1 MAKDPSVIIRPTD
14 PIRRKQLKL
23 KLKEYRI
30 RITNHGG
37 TIGSVYKAE
46 ILSRLLRRGKV
57 STDRL
62 HKKLLKENGY
72 VNEEKFLNSCGVIR
86 DYCLTGGTSVR
97 GSGLPQVP
105 EP

>member
-30 RITNHGG
+30 RIAKHEGS
-37 TIGSVYKAE
+37 IGSVYKAE

-57 STDRL
+57 STDKLR
-62 HKKLLKENGY
+62 KKILKENGY
-72 VNEEKFLNSCGVIR
+72 VIEAKFLNSCDVIR
-86 DYCLTGGTSVR
+86 DYCLTGGRSVSR
-97 GSGLPQVP
+97 GGLPDIP
-105 EP
+105 ES